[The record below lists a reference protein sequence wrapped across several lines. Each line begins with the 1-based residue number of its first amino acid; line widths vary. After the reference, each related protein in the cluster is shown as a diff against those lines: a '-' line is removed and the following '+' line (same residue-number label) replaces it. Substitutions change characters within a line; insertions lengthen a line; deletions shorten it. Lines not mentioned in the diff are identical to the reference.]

1 MGPSVAGALRGARRS
16 MNAGLSI
23 HVMDATRNAVATG
36 LRVEVYFLGEHAAKI
51 CSSEVGAAG
60 VVDDPVL
67 ASSVIVPGEYEVVFH
82 VGEFYRKR
90 GVHMASIPF
99 LDAVPFRF
107 GIAEG
112 LQHCRVPV
120 RVSPW
125 GFAAGRDC
133 TDPEQP

>member
-1 MGPSVAGALRGARRS
+1 VGPALAGALRRARRS
-16 MNAGLSI
+16 MNGLCI
-23 HVMDATRNAVATG
+23 HVTDATRNAVATG

-60 VVDDPVL
+60 VVEDPIL
-67 ASSVIVPGEYEVVFH
+67 ASSLIVPGEYEVVFH

-90 GVHMASIPF
+90 GVDLASIPF

-107 GIAEG
+107 GIAES
-112 LQHCRVPV
+112 LQQCRLPV

-125 GFAAGRDC
+125 GFAVERDG
-133 TDPEQP
+133 TDPALR